1 MSQPSFLIIGSQKAG
16 TTSLYQY
23 LCQHPKILEAKKK
36 EVNFFGDQFHQGID
50 FYKTQFPT
58 LKPGEITGDA
68 TPEYCL
74 FPKIPVRVHQLFPE
88 VKIIFLLRNPVE
100 RAISHYHHNLVFDQ
114 ILSKKLAGYKK
125 REVLGFGN
133 AIEKEYER
141 LKLDVKKLNSDENYR
156 RSNYYNYTHHSYL
169 TRGIYFYQVKNWMEN
184 FPKEQIMILKS
195 EDFFRNT
202 NEVFTRVLSFL
213 DLENFE
219 LEKYTEYNK
228 RSFPKKISPLL
239 SQTLAEYFQPHN
251 EKLQSY
257 LDIDFN
263 WNIKESELSLD
274 KDKLS
279 KLQKQTLSTIK
290 QQMKKLSSLCLKNL
304 L

>member
-16 TTSLYQY
+16 TTSLYKY

-50 FYKTQFPT
+50 FYQTQFPK

-88 VKIIFLLRNPVE
+88 MKIIFLLRNPVE
-100 RAISHYHHNLVFDQ
+100 RAISHYHHNLVVDQ
-114 ILSKKLAGYKK
+114 ILSKKRAEYKK

-141 LKLDVKKLNSDENYR
+141 LKLDVKKLNSDDNYH
-156 RSNYYNYTHHSYL
+156 RSNYYNYIHHSYL
-169 TRGIYFYQVKNWMEN
+169 TRGIYFYQVKNWIEN
-184 FPKEQIMILKS
+184 FPKEQIIILKS

-213 DLENFE
+213 NIENFE
-219 LEKYTEYNK
+219 LENYKEYNK
-228 RSFPKKISPLL
+228 RSVSKKTSFLL
-239 SQTLAEYFQPHN
+239 RYTLSEYFQPHN
-251 EKLQSY
+251 KKLESY
-257 LDIDFN
+257 LGMDFN
-263 WNIKESELSLD
+263 WDIKESELYLD

-279 KLQKQTLSTIK
+279 KLQKQTLYSIK
-290 QQMKKLSSLCLKNL
+290 QQMEQLNSLCLENL